1 MTLAD
6 LLQIARADLGKQD
19 VVIEFSREIIRAL
32 ECPNCHTFEEAFA
45 PVGMVGAEQGKCPR
59 DGQMRAVVPIHS
71 FSGVEAFGSR
81 KLNRLG
87 LPLFD
92 IFTARSSSGEISYL
106 LADDREQILGPGT
119 SGDLE

>member
-6 LLQIARADLGKQD
+6 LLHLARKDLGEED

-32 ECPNCHTFEEAFA
+32 ECPTCHAFEEIFV
-45 PVGMVGAEQGKCPR
+45 PVGKISTEQGKCPR
-59 DGQMRAVVPIHS
+59 DGQMRAVLATHTY
-71 FSGVEAFGSR
+71 SGLEAYGSR
-81 KLNRLG
+81 KLDQLG

-106 LADDREQILGPGT
+106 LDGDRDQVLGLLG
-119 SGDLE
+119 SRDLD